1 MEYETTF
8 TRGDQEITVY
18 GTLYEEGEGRAV
30 YDFDTGPELE
40 VFLDPEFMLNEAYD
54 QDNEEVSLHSLTVLE
69 KSVIVEIFTQDYW
82 DNKTC
87 HG

>member
-40 VFLDPEFMLNEAYD
+40 VFLDPEFILNEAYD
-54 QDNEEVSLHSLTVLE
+54 QDNGEVSLHSLTVLE

-82 DNKTC
+82 EEWI
-87 HG
+87 

>member
-1 MEYETTF
+1 MEFQTTF
-8 TRGDQEITVY
+8 TRCGQTITVY

-40 VFLDPEFMLNEAYD
+40 VFLDPEFILNEAYD

-82 DNKTC
+82 EEWI
-87 HG
+87 

>member
-8 TRGDQEITVY
+8 KRGDQEITVY
-18 GTLYEEGEGRAV
+18 GSVYATGEARVV

-40 VFLDPEFMLNEAYD
+40 VHIDPEFLLDEAYD
-54 QDNEEVSLHSLTVLE
+54 QDNAEVSLHSLTVLE

-82 DNKTC
+82 DEII
-87 HG
+87 

>member
-8 TRGDQEITVY
+8 TRGEQEITVY
-18 GTLYEEGEGRAV
+18 GTLYEDGEGRAV
-30 YDFDTGPELE
+30 YDYDTGPELE
-40 VFLDPEFMLNEAYD
+40 VFLDPEFMLNEAYG

-82 DNKTC
+82 DNET
-87 HG
+87 